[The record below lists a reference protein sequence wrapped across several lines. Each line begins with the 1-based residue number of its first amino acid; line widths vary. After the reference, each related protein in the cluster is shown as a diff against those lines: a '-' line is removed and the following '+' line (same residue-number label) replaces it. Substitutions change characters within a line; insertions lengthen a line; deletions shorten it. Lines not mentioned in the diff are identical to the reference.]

1 MSTIYLASKNQHK
14 ADEIQAIL
22 GASWQVAPCT
32 RLSSSIDWVESG
44 TTFRANAR
52 IKAMALRDY
61 TAELVLADD
70 SGLEVEVLNGAP
82 GVYSAR
88 YAGERS
94 SDQANLE
101 KLLKVLRGL
110 PLEQRAARF
119 VCVLCLIDRD
129 GTELY
134 FEGSCSGRILEAPRG
149 QGGFGYDPI
158 FQPEGYEAS
167 FAELSAAEKN
177 RLSHRSQAL
186 RGLMDYLAKR

>member
-1 MSTIYLASKNQHK
+1 
-14 ADEIQAIL
+14 
-22 GASWQVAPCT
+22 
-32 RLSSSIDWVESG
+32 
-44 TTFRANAR
+44 
-52 IKAMALRDY
+52 
-61 TAELVLADD
+61 D

-186 RGLMDYLAKR
+186 RGLMDYLA